1 MMILPRYTWNLSV
14 LLVLM
19 IFLTNLIL
27 SYSDKYLFVYVGI
40 FSGAV
45 YFLSE
50 IFLEIYIF

>member
-1 MMILPRYTWNLSV
+1 MMILHRYTWNFTV

-27 SYSDKYLFVYVGI
+27 SYSDEYLFAYVGI